1 MFIDDLRAALPVDAI
16 LLSLHGA
23 MVTEHLEDP
32 EGELLARIRALV
44 GQRIRSSRAS
54 TCTRTPRSA
63 CST

>member
-1 MFIDDLRAALPVDAI
+1 MFIEDLRAALPLDAMF
-16 LLSLHGA
+16 LSLHGA

-32 EGELLARIRALV
+32 KASCCSRIRRWSAAHS
-44 GQRIRSSRAS
+44 GSSRAS